1 MQFFSN
7 LNQKLGKTL
16 LENRWL
22 FIVLLSA
29 FAFIFESSEVFLR
42 LEPID
47 AQYYREVIFFV
58 VIYPIFVGWLLS
70 VLLKVQTERN
80 EAFQQQ
86 KFIED
91 MLAVPSWDVLLETIT
106 TIPRRIAPVVA
117 VGLYLQSR
125 ENEEYS
131 LAAEWSLLHPD
142 VRFSLKGVNPIH
154 TCGGGERH
162 PGGVLHPF
170 DNHEDDSDSASLRG
184 YCLPLL
190 HADHPLGLLHI
201 YTFRKDHLT
210 VEQVRIFNRLAPSI
224 SSTIESATP
233 EDPESVRIA
242 VARLERERIARL
254 LHDTLGQSLS
264 YLRSVLEQ
272 FNMDELYSRITSIQH
287 DLDRMRDIS
296 NDAYEQIRQTLHS
309 LQPQY
314 EGNLSDTLHT
324 IASKTAERAG
334 FELQYRVRGTK
345 RQLLPADVQR
355 KILLILREA
364 ISNIEQH
371 AQAKVVN
378 LSLLWEEPDLIIT
391 LEDDGI
397 GFDPDT
403 ALGFGHFGIQI
414 MKQRIKE
421 ISGSIELA
429 SLPDQGTRVILH
441 CPLNVHHALLPE

>member
-1 MQFFSN
+1 MRFFSN
-7 LNQKLGKTL
+7 LNQKLGQRL

-22 FIVLLSA
+22 FIVLLSG
-29 FAFIFESSEVFLR
+29 FAFIFESTELILG
-42 LEPID
+42 LEPVD

-58 VIYPIFVGWLLS
+58 FIYPIFVGWILS

-86 KFIED
+86 KFLED

-106 TIPRRIAPVVA
+106 SIPRRIAPVVA
-117 VGLYLQSR
+117 VGLYLPSR
-125 ENEEYS
+125 ENEGYS

-142 VRFSLKGVNPIH
+142 VRFSLQGVDPIK
-154 TCGGGERH
+154 TCGEGEQH
-162 PGGVLHPF
+162 PGNELHPF
-170 DNHEDDSDSASLRG
+170 DNNGHEPENTSLRG
-184 YCLPLL
+184 YCVPLFHGGHL
-190 HADHPLGLLHI
+190 LGLLHI
-201 YTFRKDHLT
+201 YTLRKDILT
-210 VEQVRIFNRLAPSI
+210 NEQIRIFNRLATSI

-233 EDPESVRIA
+233 EDSESARIA

-272 FNMDELYSRITSIQH
+272 FNMDDLYSRIASIQH

-296 NDAYEQIRQTLHS
+296 NDAYEQIRQTLRS

-314 EGNLSDTLHT
+314 EGNLSETLHT

-334 FELQYRVRGTK
+334 FELQYRVRGTN

-355 KILLILREA
+355 KILLILREV

-397 GFDPDT
+397 GFDPD
-403 ALGFGHFGIQI
+403 AELGFGHFGIQI

-429 SLPDQGTRVILH
+429 SIPDQGTKVTLH

>member
-1 MQFFSN
+1 
-7 LNQKLGKTL
+7 
-16 LENRWL
+16 
-22 FIVLLSA
+22 
-29 FAFIFESSEVFLR
+29 
-42 LEPID
+42 
-47 AQYYREVIFFV
+47 
-58 VIYPIFVGWLLS
+58 
-70 VLLKVQTERN
+70 
-80 EAFQQQ
+80 
-86 KFIED
+86 
-91 MLAVPSWDVLLETIT
+91 
-106 TIPRRIAPVVA
+106 VA
-117 VGLYLQSR
+117 VGLYLQGR
-125 ENEEYS
+125 EDEGYS

-142 VRFSLKGVNPIH
+142 VRFSLKGVDPIKSCGADEQH
-154 TCGGGERH
+154 TGTE
-162 PGGVLHPF
+162 LHPF
-170 DNHEDDSDSASLRG
+170 DNDDYNTGNASLRG
-184 YCLPLL
+184 YCLPLY
-190 HADHPLGLLHI
+190 HAGRLLGLLHL
-201 YTFRKDHLT
+201 YTLRKDQLT
-210 VEQVRIFNRLAPSI
+210 PEQIRIFNRLTASI

-233 EDPESVRIA
+233 EDAESVRIA

-254 LHDTLGQSLS
+254 LHDTLGQSLA

-296 NDAYEQIRQTLHS
+296 NDAYEQIRQTLRS

-334 FELQYRVRGTK
+334 FELQYRVRGTN

-355 KILLILREA
+355 KILLILREG

-378 LSLLWEEPDLIIT
+378 LALLWEEPDLVIT

-397 GFDPDT
+397 GFDPDA

-421 ISGSIELA
+421 IDGSIELT
-429 SLPDQGTRVILH
+429 STPGQGSRIILR
-441 CPLNVHHALLPE
+441 CPLNVRHAMLPE

>member
-1 MQFFSN
+1 MEFFSN

-29 FAFIFESSEVFLR
+29 FAFIFESTEVFLH
-42 LEPID
+42 LEAID
-47 AQYYREVIFFV
+47 AQYYREVVFFV
-58 VIYPIFVGWLLS
+58 FIYPIFVGWLLG
-70 VLLKVQTERN
+70 VLLKVQNERN
-80 EAFQQQ
+80 EVLQQQ
-86 KFIED
+86 KFLED

-106 TIPRRIAPVVA
+106 SIPRRIAPVVA
-117 VGLYLQSR
+117 VGLYLQSH
-125 ENEEYS
+125 ESEGYS
-131 LAAEWSLLHPD
+131 LTAEWSLLHPD
-142 VRFSLKGVNPIH
+142 VRFSLKGIDPIQI
-154 TCGGGERH
+154 CGGEEQH
-162 PGGVLHPF
+162 LVEKLHPF
-170 DNHEDDSDSASLRG
+170 NNSQPTEKASLRG
-184 YCLPLL
+184 YCLPLFHTGHL
-190 HADHPLGLLHI
+190 LGLLHI
-201 YTFRKDHLT
+201 YTLHKDNLT
-210 VEQVRIFNRLAPSI
+210 TEQIRIFNRLAVSI
-224 SSTIESATP
+224 SSTLESATP
-233 EDPESVRIA
+233 QDSESARLA

-324 IASKTAERAG
+324 IASKSAERAG

-378 LSLLWEEPDLIIT
+378 LALLWEEPELLIT

-397 GFDPDT
+397 GFDPE
-403 ALGFGHFGIQI
+403 ASMGFGHFGVQI
-414 MKQRIKE
+414 MKQRSKE
-421 ISGSIELA
+421 ISGSIEITSA
-429 SLPDQGTRVILH
+429 PGQGSKVILR
-441 CPLNVHHALLPE
+441 CPLTVPFAIHPE

>member
-1 MQFFSN
+1 MRFLSN
-7 LNQKLGKTL
+7 LNQKLGQSL

-29 FAFIFESSEVFLR
+29 FAFIFESSEVFLG
-42 LEPID
+42 LEDID
-47 AQYYREVIFFV
+47 AQYYREVVFFV
-58 VIYPIFVGWLLS
+58 LIYPVFVGWLLS

-80 EAFQQQ
+80 EVFQQQ
-86 KFIED
+86 KFLED

-106 TIPRRIAPVVA
+106 SIPRRIAPVVA

-125 ENEEYS
+125 DSQKYS

-142 VRFSLKGVNPIH
+142 VRFSLKWIDPIH
-154 TCGGGERH
+154 SCGGGEGH
-162 PGGVLHPF
+162 PGTELHPF
-170 DNHEDDSDSASLRG
+170 DNNGHQTDNASLRG
-184 YCLPLL
+184 YCLPLYHSEHL
-190 HADHPLGLLHI
+190 LGLLHI
-201 YTFRKDHLT
+201 YTFRKDSLT
-210 VEQVRIFNRLAPSI
+210 TEQIRNFNRLAGSV

-233 EDPESVRIA
+233 EDPESVRVA

-272 FNMDELYSRITSIQH
+272 FNMEELYSRITSIQH

-296 NDAYEQIRQTLHS
+296 NDAYEQIRQTLRS

-314 EGNLSDTLHT
+314 EGNLSETLHT

-334 FELQYRVRGTK
+334 FELQYRVRGTN
-345 RQLLPADVQR
+345 RQLLPAEVQR
-355 KILLILREA
+355 KILLVLREGL
-364 ISNIEQH
+364 SNIEQH
-371 AQAKVVN
+371 AKAKVVN

-397 GFDPDT
+397 GFDPE
-403 ALGFGHFGIQI
+403 AVSGFGHFGIQI
-414 MKQRIKE
+414 MRQRIEE
-421 ISGSIELA
+421 INGSMELTSSSG
-429 SLPDQGTRVILH
+429 QGSKVILH
-441 CPLNVHHALLPE
+441 CPLSVHHALLPE